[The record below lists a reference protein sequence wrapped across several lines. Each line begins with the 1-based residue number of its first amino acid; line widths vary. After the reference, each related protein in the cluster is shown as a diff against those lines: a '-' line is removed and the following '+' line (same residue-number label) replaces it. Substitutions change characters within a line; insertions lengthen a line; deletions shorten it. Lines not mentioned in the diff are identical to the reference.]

1 MVIRITKLKNFNRTL
16 TLRNSI
22 FLGLSSMIGAG
33 LFINIAPA
41 AIVSS
46 YSLIFGLLISSIL
59 AFSNASSSAQLARL
73 YPETGGT
80 YLYARK
86 VLGKK
91 SSLLTGIVFIM
102 GKVISSIAI
111 ALTFGHYLY
120 PSSHKLAGVALVF
133 IVGIIS
139 YFGASKTASV
149 AKWFVYSVLGI
160 LLFYIF
166 SVMSSDNFSF
176 AIPITE
182 GLTIESLLLSSSIW
196 FFAFTGYSRL
206 ATFGE
211 EVENPETI
219 IPKAILTGLGI
230 TVSIYLLTTYAT
242 LGIVDPNI
250 IQNSL
255 TPLKVAFDISRFSS
269 FSFLISIASTVATA
283 SVLLA
288 LIPGISRVVVAMS
301 RDKYLPVSFG
311 NIHSKFNSAYI
322 ADILISTV
330 VIIGILYFDVVEA
343 IKLSSFFILVYY
355 SITNYSVI
363 KLEKSKRL
371 YPIVTAFFG
380 LFGCLLLAFS
390 LFMNLVY

>member
-1 MVIRITKLKNFNRTL
+1 MVIQIIRMKNFNRTL

-41 AIVSS
+41 ATISS
-46 YSLIFGLLISSIL
+46 YSLLFGLLIASIL

-80 YLYARK
+80 YVYARK
-86 VLGKK
+86 VLGNS
-91 SSLLTGIVFIM
+91 SSLVAGTTFII
-102 GKVISSIAI
+102 GKIISSIAI

-120 PSSHKLAGVALVF
+120 PSSHKIAGIALVF
-133 IVGIIS
+133 TIGTVN

-166 SVMSSDNFSF
+166 SVVSSDNFNF
-176 AIPITE
+176 VIPITK
-182 GLTIESLLLSSSIW
+182 GLTVESLLLSSSIW

-230 TVSIYLLTTYAT
+230 TVSIYFLTTYAT
-242 LGIVDPNI
+242 LGIINPDI

-255 TPLKVAFDISRFSS
+255 TPLKVAFDISRFSN
-269 FSFLISIASTVATA
+269 FSFLISIASTIATA

-301 RDKYLPVSFG
+301 RDNYLPESLG
-311 NIHSKFNSAYI
+311 SIHSKFNSAYI
-322 ADILISTV
+322 ADILVSIV
-330 VIIGILYFDVVEA
+330 VVVGILYFDVVEA
-343 IKLSSFFILVYY
+343 VKLSSFFVLLYY

-363 KLEKSKRL
+363 KIKESRRL
-371 YPIVTAFFG
+371 YPVITAYFG
-380 LFGCLLLAFS
+380 LFGCLLLASS
-390 LFMNLVY
+390 LFINLIE

>member
-1 MVIRITKLKNFNRTL
+1 MKNFKRTL

-33 LFINIAPA
+33 LFVNIAPA

-46 YSLIFGLLISSIL
+46 YSLLFGLLIASVL

-86 VLGKK
+86 VLGNT
-91 SSLLTGIVFIM
+91 SSLVAGIAFII
-102 GKVISSIAI
+102 GKIISSIAI

-120 PSSHKLAGVALVF
+120 PSSHKVAGIALVL
-133 IVGIIS
+133 IVGTVS

-160 LLFYIF
+160 LMFYIF
-166 SVMSSDNFSF
+166 SVVSSDNFTF
-176 AIPITE
+176 IIPITK
-182 GLTIESLLLSSSIW
+182 GLTMQSLLLSSSIW

-211 EVENPETI
+211 EVSNPEII

-230 TVSIYLLTTYAT
+230 TVTIYFLTTYAT
-242 LGIVDPNI
+242 LGIVDPAI

-255 TPLKVAFDISRFSS
+255 TPLKVAFDISRFSN
-269 FSFLISIASTVATA
+269 FSFLITIASTVATA

-301 RDKYLPVSFG
+301 RDGYLPNKLNS
-311 NIHSKFNSAYI
+311 IHKKHNSAHV
-322 ADILISTV
+322 ADIIISTIV
-330 VIIGILYFDVVEA
+330 VIGILTLNVIDS
-343 IKLSSFFILVYY
+343 IKISSFFILLYY
-355 SITNYSVI
+355 SLTNFSIIKLPKKQRLYSVFI
-363 KLEKSKRL
+363 A
-371 YPIVTAFFG
+371 YFG
-380 LFGCLLLAFS
+380 LFGCLILAFS
-390 LFMNLVY
+390 LFFDFIT

>member
-1 MVIRITKLKNFNRTL
+1 MVIQINSMKNFKRTL

-41 AIVSS
+41 ATISS
-46 YSLIFGLLISSIL
+46 YSLLFGLLIASIL

-73 YPETGGT
+73 YPEAGGT
-80 YLYARK
+80 YVYARK
-86 VLGKK
+86 VLGSS
-91 SSLLTGIVFIM
+91 SSLIAGTTFIV
-102 GKVISSIAI
+102 GKIISSIAI

-120 PSSHKLAGVALVF
+120 PSSHKIAGIALVF
-133 IVGIIS
+133 IISAIS

-166 SVMSSDNFSF
+166 SVVSSDNFDF
-176 AIPITE
+176 AIPITK
-182 GLTIESLLLSSSIW
+182 GLTVETLLLSSSIW

-230 TVSIYLLTTYAT
+230 TVSIYFLTTYAT
-242 LGIVDPNI
+242 LGIINPDI

-255 TPLKVAFDISRFSS
+255 TPLKVAFEISRFSN
-269 FSFLISIASTVATA
+269 FSFLISIASTIATA
-283 SVLLA
+283 SVLLS

-301 RDKYLPVSFG
+301 RDNYLPNALSS
-311 NIHSKFNSAYI
+311 IHSKFNSAYI
-322 ADILISTV
+322 ADILVSIV
-330 VIIGILYFDVVEA
+330 VVVGILYFDVVEA
-343 IKLSSFFILVYY
+343 VKLSSFFVLLYY

-363 KLEKSKRL
+363 KIKKSRRL
-371 YPIVTAFFG
+371 YPVITAYFG
-380 LFGCLLLAFS
+380 LFGCLLLASS
-390 LFMNLVY
+390 LFINLIE

>member
-1 MVIRITKLKNFNRTL
+1 MVIQIIRMKNFNRTL

-41 AIVSS
+41 ATISS
-46 YSLIFGLLISSIL
+46 YSLLFGLLIASIL

-80 YLYARK
+80 YVYARK
-86 VLGKK
+86 VLGNS
-91 SSLLTGIVFIM
+91 SSLVAGTTFII
-102 GKVISSIAI
+102 GKIISSIAI

-120 PSSHKLAGVALVF
+120 PSSHKIAGIALVF
-133 IVGIIS
+133 TIGTVN

-166 SVMSSDNFSF
+166 SVVSSDNFNF
-176 AIPITE
+176 VIPITK
-182 GLTIESLLLSSSIW
+182 GLTVESLLLSSSIW

-230 TVSIYLLTTYAT
+230 TVSIYFLTTYAT
-242 LGIVDPNI
+242 LGIINPDI

-255 TPLKVAFDISRFSS
+255 TPLKVAFDISRFSN
-269 FSFLISIASTVATA
+269 FSFLISIASTIATA

-301 RDKYLPVSFG
+301 RDNYLPKSLG
-311 NIHSKFNSAYI
+311 SIHSKFNSAYI
-322 ADILISTV
+322 ADILVSIV
-330 VIIGILYFDVVEA
+330 VVVGILYFDVVEA
-343 IKLSSFFILVYY
+343 VKLSSFFVLLYY

-363 KLEKSKRL
+363 KINESRRL
-371 YPIVTAFFG
+371 YPVITAYFG
-380 LFGCLLLAFS
+380 LFGCLLLASS
-390 LFMNLVY
+390 LFINLIE

>member
-1 MVIRITKLKNFNRTL
+1 MVIQITKMKNFKRTL

-41 AIVSS
+41 ATISS
-46 YSLIFGLLISSIL
+46 YSLLFGLLIASVL

-73 YPETGGT
+73 YPEAGGT
-80 YLYARK
+80 YIYARK
-86 VLGKK
+86 VLGNS
-91 SSLLTGIVFIM
+91 SSLIAGTTFIV
-102 GKVISSIAI
+102 GKIISSIAI

-120 PSSHKLAGVALVF
+120 PSSHKIAGIALVF
-133 IVGIIS
+133 TIGTVS

-149 AKWFVYSVLGI
+149 AKWFVYSVLCI

-166 SVMSSDNFSF
+166 SVVSSDNFNF
-176 AIPITE
+176 VVPITK
-182 GLTIESLLLSSSIW
+182 GLTVESLLLSSSIW

-219 IPKAILTGLGI
+219 IPKAILTGLGV
-230 TVSIYLLTTYAT
+230 TVSIYFLTTYAT
-242 LGIVDPNI
+242 LGIINPDI

-255 TPLKVAFDISRFSS
+255 TPRKVAFDISRFSN
-269 FSFLISIASTVATA
+269 FSFLISIASTIATA

-301 RDKYLPVSFG
+301 RDNYLPNSLSS
-311 NIHSKFNSAYI
+311 IHSKYNSAYI
-322 ADILISTV
+322 ADILVSIV
-330 VIIGILYFDVVEA
+330 VVVGILYFDVVEA
-343 IKLSSFFILVYY
+343 IKLSSFFVLLYY

-363 KLEKSKRL
+363 KIKESRRL
-371 YPIVTAFFG
+371 YPVITAYFG
-380 LFGCLLLAFS
+380 LFGCLLLASS
-390 LFMNLVY
+390 LFINLIK

>member
-1 MVIRITKLKNFNRTL
+1 MVIQITKMKNFKRTL
-16 TLRNSI
+16 TLQNSI

-41 AIVSS
+41 ATISS
-46 YSLIFGLLISSIL
+46 YSLLFGLLIASFL

-80 YLYARK
+80 YIYARK
-86 VLGKK
+86 VLGNS
-91 SSLLTGIVFIM
+91 SSLIAGTTFIV
-102 GKVISSIAI
+102 GKIISSIAI

-120 PSSHKLAGVALVF
+120 PSSHKIVGIALVF
-133 IVGIIS
+133 IIGAVS

-166 SVMSSDNFSF
+166 SVVSSDNFDF
-176 AIPITE
+176 AIPITK
-182 GLTIESLLLSSSIW
+182 GLTVESLLLSSSIW

-230 TVSIYLLTTYAT
+230 TVSIYFLTTYAT
-242 LGIVDPNI
+242 LGIINPDI

-255 TPLKVAFDISRFSS
+255 TPLKVAFDISRFSN
-269 FSFLISIASTVATA
+269 FSFLISIASTIATA

-301 RDKYLPVSFG
+301 RDNYLPNSLSS
-311 NIHSKFNSAYI
+311 IHSKYNSAYI
-322 ADILISTV
+322 ADILVSIV
-330 VIIGILYFDVVEA
+330 VVVGILYFDVVEA
-343 IKLSSFFILVYY
+343 IKLSSFFVLLYY

-363 KLEKSKRL
+363 KIKESRRL
-371 YPIVTAFFG
+371 YPVITAYFG
-380 LFGCLLLAFS
+380 LFGCLLLASS
-390 LFMNLVY
+390 LFINLIK

>member
-1 MVIRITKLKNFNRTL
+1 MKNFKRTL

-33 LFINIAPA
+33 LFVNIAPA

-46 YSLIFGLLISSIL
+46 YSLLFGLLIASVL

-86 VLGKK
+86 VLGNT
-91 SSLLTGIVFIM
+91 SSLVAGIAFII
-102 GKVISSIAI
+102 GKIISSIAI

-120 PSSHKLAGVALVF
+120 PSSHKVAGIALVL
-133 IVGIIS
+133 IVGTVS

-160 LLFYIF
+160 LMFYIF
-166 SVMSSDNFSF
+166 SVVSSENFTF
-176 AIPITE
+176 IIPITK
-182 GLTIESLLLSSSIW
+182 GLTIQSLLLSSSIW

-211 EVENPETI
+211 EVSNPEII

-230 TVSIYLLTTYAT
+230 TVTIYFLTTYAT
-242 LGIVDPNI
+242 LGIVDPAI

-255 TPLKVAFDISRFSS
+255 TPLKVAFDISRFSN
-269 FSFLISIASTVATA
+269 FSFLITIASTIATA

-301 RDKYLPVSFG
+301 RDGYFPNKLNS
-311 NIHSKFNSAYI
+311 IHKKHNSAHV
-322 ADILISTV
+322 ADIIISTIV
-330 VIIGILYFDVVEA
+330 VIGILTLNVIDS
-343 IKLSSFFILVYY
+343 IKISSFFILLYY
-355 SITNYSVI
+355 SLTNFSIIKLPKKQRLYSVFI
-363 KLEKSKRL
+363 A
-371 YPIVTAFFG
+371 YFG
-380 LFGCLLLAFS
+380 LFGCLILAFS
-390 LFMNLVY
+390 LFFDFIT

>member
-46 YSLIFGLLISSIL
+46 YSLIFGLLIASIL

-86 VLGKK
+86 VIGEK
-91 SSLLTGIVFIM
+91 SSLLSGIVFII

-120 PSSHKLAGVALVF
+120 PSSYKLAGVALVF
-133 IVGIIS
+133 IIGIIS
-139 YFGASKTASV
+139 FFGASKTASV

-160 LLFYIF
+160 LLFYIL

-176 AIPITE
+176 AIPVTE

>member
-1 MVIRITKLKNFNRTL
+1 MVIQITRMKNFKRTL

-33 LFINIAPA
+33 LFITIAPA
-41 AIVSS
+41 ATISS
-46 YSLIFGLLISSIL
+46 YSLLFGLLIASIL

-80 YLYARK
+80 YVYARK
-86 VLGKK
+86 VLGNS
-91 SSLLTGIVFIM
+91 SSLVAGTTFII
-102 GKVISSIAI
+102 GKIISSIAI

-120 PSSHKLAGVALVF
+120 PSSHKIAGIALVF
-133 IVGIIS
+133 TIGTVS

-166 SVMSSDNFSF
+166 SVVSSDNFNF
-176 AIPITE
+176 VIPITK
-182 GLTIESLLLSSSIW
+182 GLTVESLLLSSSIW

-230 TVSIYLLTTYAT
+230 TVSIYFLTTYAT
-242 LGIVDPNI
+242 LGIINPDI

-255 TPLKVAFDISRFSS
+255 TPLKVAFDISRFSN
-269 FSFLISIASTVATA
+269 FSFLISIASTIATA

-301 RDKYLPVSFG
+301 RDNYLPKSLG
-311 NIHSKFNSAYI
+311 SIHSKFNSAYI
-322 ADILISTV
+322 ADILVSIV
-330 VIIGILYFDVVEA
+330 VVVGILYFDVVEA
-343 IKLSSFFILVYY
+343 VKLSSFFVLLYY

-363 KLEKSKRL
+363 KIKESRRL
-371 YPIVTAFFG
+371 YPVITAYFG
-380 LFGCLLLAFS
+380 LFGCLLLASS
-390 LFMNLVY
+390 LFINLIE

>member
-330 VIIGILYFDVVEA
+330 VIIGILYFDVVKA

>member
-1 MVIRITKLKNFNRTL
+1 MKNFKRTL

-41 AIVSS
+41 ATISS
-46 YSLIFGLLISSIL
+46 YSLLFGLLIASVL

-73 YPETGGT
+73 YPEAGGT
-80 YLYARK
+80 YIYARK
-86 VLGKK
+86 VLGNS
-91 SSLLTGIVFIM
+91 SSLIAGTTFIV
-102 GKVISSIAI
+102 GKIISSIAI

-120 PSSHKLAGVALVF
+120 PSSHKIAGIALVF
-133 IVGIIS
+133 IIGVVS

-166 SVMSSDNFSF
+166 SVVSSDNFDF
-176 AIPITE
+176 AIPITK
-182 GLTIESLLLSSSIW
+182 GLTLESLLLSSSIW

-230 TVSIYLLTTYAT
+230 TVSIYFLTTYAT
-242 LGIVDPNI
+242 LGIINPDI

-255 TPLKVAFDISRFSS
+255 TPLKVVFDISRFSN
-269 FSFLISIASTVATA
+269 FSFLISIASTIATA

-301 RDKYLPVSFG
+301 RDNYLPNSLSS
-311 NIHSKFNSAYI
+311 IHSKYNSAYI
-322 ADILISTV
+322 ADILVSIV
-330 VIIGILYFDVVEA
+330 VVVGILYFDVVEA
-343 IKLSSFFILVYY
+343 IKLSSFFVLLYY

-363 KLEKSKRL
+363 KIKESRRL
-371 YPIVTAFFG
+371 YPVITAYFG
-380 LFGCLLLAFS
+380 LFGCLLLASS
-390 LFMNLVY
+390 LLINLIK

>member
-1 MVIRITKLKNFNRTL
+1 MVIQITKMKNFKRTL

-41 AIVSS
+41 ATISS
-46 YSLIFGLLISSIL
+46 YSLLFGLLIASIL

-73 YPETGGT
+73 YPEAGGT
-80 YLYARK
+80 YIYARK
-86 VLGKK
+86 VLGNS
-91 SSLLTGIVFIM
+91 SSLIAGTTFII
-102 GKVISSIAI
+102 GKIISSIAI

-120 PSSHKLAGVALVF
+120 PSSHKIAGIALVF
-133 IVGIIS
+133 IIGAVS

-166 SVMSSDNFSF
+166 SVVSSDNFDF
-176 AIPITE
+176 AIPITK
-182 GLTIESLLLSSSIW
+182 GLTVESLLLSSSIW

-230 TVSIYLLTTYAT
+230 TVSIYFLTTYAT
-242 LGIVDPNI
+242 LGIINPDI

-255 TPLKVAFDISRFSS
+255 TPLKVAFDISRFSN
-269 FSFLISIASTVATA
+269 FSFLISIASTIATA

-301 RDKYLPVSFG
+301 RDNYLPNSLSS
-311 NIHSKFNSAYI
+311 IHSKYNSAYI
-322 ADILISTV
+322 ADILVSIV
-330 VIIGILYFDVVEA
+330 VVVGILYFDVVEA
-343 IKLSSFFILVYY
+343 IKLSSFFVLLYY

-363 KLEKSKRL
+363 KIKESRRL
-371 YPIVTAFFG
+371 YPVITAYFG
-380 LFGCLLLAFS
+380 LFGCLLLASS
-390 LFMNLVY
+390 LFINLIK

>member
-1 MVIRITKLKNFNRTL
+1 MVIQITRMKNFKRTL

-41 AIVSS
+41 ATISS
-46 YSLIFGLLISSIL
+46 YSLLFGLLIASIL

-80 YLYARK
+80 YVYARK
-86 VLGKK
+86 VLGNS
-91 SSLLTGIVFIM
+91 SSLVAGTTFII
-102 GKVISSIAI
+102 GKIISSIAI

-120 PSSHKLAGVALVF
+120 PSSHKIAGIALVF
-133 IVGIIS
+133 TIGTVS

-166 SVMSSDNFSF
+166 SVVSSDNFNF
-176 AIPITE
+176 VIPITK
-182 GLTIESLLLSSSIW
+182 GLTVESLLLSSSIW

-230 TVSIYLLTTYAT
+230 TVSIYFLTTYAT
-242 LGIVDPNI
+242 LGIINPDI

-255 TPLKVAFDISRFSS
+255 TPLKVAFDISRFSN
-269 FSFLISIASTVATA
+269 FSFLISIASTIATA

-301 RDKYLPVSFG
+301 RDNYLPKSLG
-311 NIHSKFNSAYI
+311 SIHSKFNSAYI
-322 ADILISTV
+322 ADILVSIV
-330 VIIGILYFDVVEA
+330 VVVGILYFDVVEA
-343 IKLSSFFILVYY
+343 VKLSSFFVLLYY

-363 KLEKSKRL
+363 KIKESRRL
-371 YPIVTAFFG
+371 YPVITAYFG
-380 LFGCLLLAFS
+380 LFGCLLLASS
-390 LFMNLVY
+390 LFMNLIE

>member
-1 MVIRITKLKNFNRTL
+1 MVIQITKMKNFKRTL
-16 TLRNSI
+16 TLQNSI

-41 AIVSS
+41 ATISS
-46 YSLIFGLLISSIL
+46 YSLLFGLLIASIL

-73 YPETGGT
+73 YPEAGGT
-80 YLYARK
+80 YIYARK
-86 VLGKK
+86 VLGNY
-91 SSLLTGIVFIM
+91 SSLIAGTTFIV
-102 GKVISSIAI
+102 GKIINSIAI

-120 PSSHKLAGVALVF
+120 PSSHKIAGIALVF
-133 IVGIIS
+133 IIGAVS

-166 SVMSSDNFSF
+166 SVVSSDNFDF
-176 AIPITE
+176 AIPITK
-182 GLTIESLLLSSSIW
+182 GLTVESLLLSSSIW

-230 TVSIYLLTTYAT
+230 TVSIYFLTTYAT
-242 LGIVDPNI
+242 LGIINPDI

-255 TPLKVAFDISRFSS
+255 TPLKVAFDISRFSN
-269 FSFLISIASTVATA
+269 FSFLISIASTIATA

-301 RDKYLPVSFG
+301 RDNYLPNSLSS
-311 NIHSKFNSAYI
+311 IHSKYNSAYI
-322 ADILISTV
+322 ADILVSIV
-330 VIIGILYFDVVEA
+330 VVVGILYFDVVEA
-343 IKLSSFFILVYY
+343 IKLSSFFVLLYY

-363 KLEKSKRL
+363 KIKESRRL
-371 YPIVTAFFG
+371 YPVITAYFG
-380 LFGCLLLAFS
+380 LFGCLLLASS
-390 LFMNLVY
+390 LFINLIK

>member
-1 MVIRITKLKNFNRTL
+1 MVIQITKMKNFKRTL

-41 AIVSS
+41 ATISS
-46 YSLIFGLLISSIL
+46 YSLLFGLLIASVL

-73 YPETGGT
+73 YPEAGGT
-80 YLYARK
+80 YIYARK
-86 VLGKK
+86 VLGNS
-91 SSLLTGIVFIM
+91 SSLIAGTTFIV
-102 GKVISSIAI
+102 GKIISSIAI

-120 PSSHKLAGVALVF
+120 PSSHKIAGIALVF
-133 IVGIIS
+133 TIGTVS

-166 SVMSSDNFSF
+166 SVVSSDNFDF
-176 AIPITE
+176 AIPITK
-182 GLTIESLLLSSSIW
+182 GLTVESLLLSSSIW

-230 TVSIYLLTTYAT
+230 TVSIYFLTTYAT
-242 LGIVDPNI
+242 LGIINPDI

-255 TPLKVAFDISRFSS
+255 TPLKVAFDISRFSN
-269 FSFLISIASTVATA
+269 FSFLISIASTIATA

-301 RDKYLPVSFG
+301 RDNYLPNSLSS
-311 NIHSKFNSAYI
+311 IHSKYNSAYI
-322 ADILISTV
+322 ADILVSIV
-330 VIIGILYFDVVEA
+330 VVVGILYFDVVEA
-343 IKLSSFFILVYY
+343 IKLSSFFVLLYY

-363 KLEKSKRL
+363 KIKESRRL
-371 YPIVTAFFG
+371 YPVITAYFG
-380 LFGCLLLAFS
+380 LFGCLLLASS
-390 LFMNLVY
+390 LFINLIK

>member
-1 MVIRITKLKNFNRTL
+1 MKNFKRTL

-41 AIVSS
+41 ATISS
-46 YSLIFGLLISSIL
+46 YSLLFGLLIASVL

-73 YPETGGT
+73 YPEAGGT
-80 YLYARK
+80 YIYARK
-86 VLGKK
+86 VLGNS
-91 SSLLTGIVFIM
+91 SSLIAGTTFIV
-102 GKVISSIAI
+102 GKIISSIAI

-120 PSSHKLAGVALVF
+120 PSSHKIAGIALVF
-133 IVGIIS
+133 IIGVVS

-166 SVMSSDNFSF
+166 SVVSSDNFDF
-176 AIPITE
+176 AIPITK
-182 GLTIESLLLSSSIW
+182 GLTLESLLLSSSIW

-230 TVSIYLLTTYAT
+230 TVSIYFLTTYAT
-242 LGIVDPNI
+242 LGIINPDI

-255 TPLKVAFDISRFSS
+255 TPLKVAFDISRFSN
-269 FSFLISIASTVATA
+269 FSFLISIASTIATA

-301 RDKYLPVSFG
+301 RDNYLPNSLSS
-311 NIHSKFNSAYI
+311 IHSKYNSAYI
-322 ADILISTV
+322 ADILVSIV
-330 VIIGILYFDVVEA
+330 VVVGILYFDVVEA
-343 IKLSSFFILVYY
+343 IKLSSFFVLLYY

-363 KLEKSKRL
+363 KIKESRRL
-371 YPIVTAFFG
+371 YPVITAYFG
-380 LFGCLLLAFS
+380 LFGCLLLASS
-390 LFMNLVY
+390 LLINLIK

>member
-1 MVIRITKLKNFNRTL
+1 MVIQITRMKNFKRTL

-41 AIVSS
+41 ATISS
-46 YSLIFGLLISSIL
+46 YSLLFGLLIASIL

-80 YLYARK
+80 YVYARK
-86 VLGKK
+86 VLGNS
-91 SSLLTGIVFIM
+91 SSLVAGTTFII
-102 GKVISSIAI
+102 GKIISSIAI

-120 PSSHKLAGVALVF
+120 PSSHKIAGIVLVF
-133 IVGIIS
+133 TIGTVS

-166 SVMSSDNFSF
+166 SVVSSDNFNF
-176 AIPITE
+176 VIPITK
-182 GLTIESLLLSSSIW
+182 GLTVESLLLSSSIW

-230 TVSIYLLTTYAT
+230 TVSIYFLTTYAT
-242 LGIVDPNI
+242 LGIINPDI

-255 TPLKVAFDISRFSS
+255 TPLKVAFDISRFSN
-269 FSFLISIASTVATA
+269 FSFLISIASTIATA

-301 RDKYLPVSFG
+301 RDNYLPKSLG
-311 NIHSKFNSAYI
+311 SIHSKFNSAYI
-322 ADILISTV
+322 ADILVSIIV
-330 VIIGILYFDVVEA
+330 VVGILYFDVVEA
-343 IKLSSFFILVYY
+343 VKLSSFFVLLYY

-363 KLEKSKRL
+363 KIKESRRL
-371 YPIVTAFFG
+371 YPVITAYFG
-380 LFGCLLLAFS
+380 LFGCLLLASS
-390 LFMNLVY
+390 LFINLIE

>member
-1 MVIRITKLKNFNRTL
+1 MKNFKRTL

-46 YSLIFGLLISSIL
+46 YSLVFGLLIASIL

-86 VLGKK
+86 VIGNK
-91 SSLLTGIVFIM
+91 SSLLAGIVFII

-120 PSSHKLAGVALVF
+120 PSSYKLAGVALVF
-133 IVGIIS
+133 IIGIIS

-160 LLFYIF
+160 LLFYIL

-176 AIPITE
+176 AIPVTE

-301 RDKYLPVSFG
+301 RDNYLPFSFG
-311 NIHSKFNSAYI
+311 KIHSKFNSAYI

-363 KLEKSKRL
+363 KLENSKRL

>member
-1 MVIRITKLKNFNRTL
+1 MKNFKRTL

-33 LFINIAPA
+33 LFVNIAPA

-46 YSLIFGLLISSIL
+46 YSLLFGLLIASVL

-86 VLGKK
+86 VLGNT
-91 SSLLTGIVFIM
+91 SSLVAGIAFII
-102 GKVISSIAI
+102 GKIISSIAI

-120 PSSHKLAGVALVF
+120 PSSHKVAGIALVL
-133 IVGIIS
+133 IVGTVS

-160 LLFYIF
+160 IVFYIF
-166 SVMSSDNFSF
+166 SVVSSENFTF
-176 AIPITE
+176 IIPITK
-182 GLTIESLLLSSSIW
+182 GLTIQSLLLSSSIW

-211 EVENPETI
+211 EVSNPEII

-230 TVSIYLLTTYAT
+230 TVTIYFLTTYAT
-242 LGIVDPNI
+242 LGIVDPAI

-255 TPLKVAFDISRFSS
+255 TPLKVAFDISRFSN
-269 FSFLISIASTVATA
+269 FSFLITIASTIATA

-301 RDKYLPVSFG
+301 RDGYLPNKLNS
-311 NIHSKFNSAYI
+311 IHKKHNSAHV
-322 ADILISTV
+322 ADIIISTIV
-330 VIIGILYFDVVEA
+330 VIGILTLNVIDS
-343 IKLSSFFILVYY
+343 IKISSFFILLYY
-355 SITNYSVI
+355 SLTNFSIIKLPKKQRLYSVFI
-363 KLEKSKRL
+363 A
-371 YPIVTAFFG
+371 YFG
-380 LFGCLLLAFS
+380 LFGCLILAFS
-390 LFMNLVY
+390 LFFDFIT

>member
-1 MVIRITKLKNFNRTL
+1 MVIQITKMKNFKRTL
-16 TLRNSI
+16 TLQNSI

-41 AIVSS
+41 ATISS
-46 YSLIFGLLISSIL
+46 YSLLFGLLIASVL

-73 YPETGGT
+73 YPEAGGT
-80 YLYARK
+80 YIYARK
-86 VLGKK
+86 VLGNS
-91 SSLLTGIVFIM
+91 SSLIAGTTFIV
-102 GKVISSIAI
+102 GKIISSIAI

-120 PSSHKLAGVALVF
+120 PSSHKIAGIALVF
-133 IVGIIS
+133 IIGAVS

-166 SVMSSDNFSF
+166 SVVSSDNFDF
-176 AIPITE
+176 AIPITK
-182 GLTIESLLLSSSIW
+182 GLTVESLLLSSSIW

-230 TVSIYLLTTYAT
+230 TVSIYFLTTYAT
-242 LGIVDPNI
+242 LGIINPDI

-255 TPLKVAFDISRFSS
+255 TPLKVAFDISRFSN
-269 FSFLISIASTVATA
+269 FSFLISIASTIATA

-301 RDKYLPVSFG
+301 RDNYLPNSLSS
-311 NIHSKFNSAYI
+311 IHSKHNSAYI
-322 ADILISTV
+322 ADILVSIV
-330 VIIGILYFDVVEA
+330 VVVGILYFDVVEA
-343 IKLSSFFILVYY
+343 IKLSSFFVLLYY

-363 KLEKSKRL
+363 KIKESRRL
-371 YPIVTAFFG
+371 YPVTTAYFG
-380 LFGCLLLAFS
+380 LFGCLLLASS
-390 LFMNLVY
+390 LFINLIK